1 MKISLDNITK
11 YADFDKKK
19 DARLRNIS
27 FDVEQGEFVSIHVK
41 TSKEKTGAERAF
53 RAGYVR
59 RGGQVNAGRPR
70 RRQAEAEKA
79 LKAQKR
85 KHRLY
90 LFGA

>member
-41 TSKEKTGAERAF
+41 TSKEKRALSELFELDTFGAE
-53 RAGYVR
+53 GKLTLD
-59 RGGQVNAGRPR
+59 GRDVGKLRP
-70 RRQAEAEKA
+70 
-79 LKAQKR
+79 
-85 KHRLY
+85 
-90 LFGA
+90 